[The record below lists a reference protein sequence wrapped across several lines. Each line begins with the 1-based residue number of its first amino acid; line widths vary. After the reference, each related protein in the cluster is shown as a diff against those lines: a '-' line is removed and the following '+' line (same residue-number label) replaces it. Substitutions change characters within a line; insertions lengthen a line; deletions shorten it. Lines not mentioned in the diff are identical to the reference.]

1 MTATSPI
8 RKYFDLVTQ
17 RQIRAV
23 LGLDK
28 AYAKEEIDHL
38 IQTLGVS
45 MGVVSRIQYNRN
57 RYWLL
62 KHLEKQIGERT
73 EAIVINKKR
82 NGYSILL
89 KEYMLECDLASSGSI
104 DLKAEDLVRV
114 KIQQVNARNDKIS
127 VFVG

>member
-1 MTATSPI
+1 M
-8 RKYFDLVTQ
+8 
-17 RQIRAV
+17 AV

-28 AYAKEEIDHL
+28 PYTKEEIDHL

-45 MGVVSRIQYNRN
+45 MSVVSRIQYNRN

-73 EAIVINKKR
+73 EAIVISKKR

-89 KEYMLECDLASSGSI
+89 KEYMLECDLSSSGGI
-104 DLKAEDLVRV
+104 ELKPEDLVRV